1 MKRFFALLLGVC
13 TLFAFASCAGN
24 TEETTVADETTTA
37 EETTAEET
45 TLEEETTDNVVVK
58 EEVTEET
65 IAFETKK
72 QYSDTLN
79 EGTSEVKVK
88 GVNGVKEVT
97 YSVTYVDGEETERE
111 VVSEKVIQEAVAQ
124 IIVYG
129 TKKAV
134 VETTAEP
141 TTAAPS
147 RPPADL
153 SKYPEGS
160 VVSVQA
166 VDDCDGSGHG
176 YYTITLADGTVDYQE
191 Y

>member
-1 MKRFFALLLGVC
+1 MKRFFALLLAVC

-45 TLEEETTDNVVVK
+45 TLEEETTSNVVVK

-97 YSVTYVDGEETERE
+97 YSVTYIDGEETTRE
-111 VVSEKVIQEAVAQ
+111 VVSEKVISEAVAQ

-129 TKKAV
+129 TKKVV